1 VVGATWHAGVI
12 SAWGFEG
19 LLSLGWLFSKHSS
32 CTDVWYWVL
41 LLVASKCPALCLLLP
56 PESFVQW
63 SPQGN
68 YIATMHR
75 KGVALWGGPGYARL
89 QRYSHDD
96 VKLIEF
102 SPAERY
108 LMTYS
113 QIRPNSPHE
122 KLQLLL
128 NVFETRSGRKLR
140 IFSGNLDEYACE
152 WVGGRQLR
160 EGGSGSRSLTWACGC

>member
-1 VVGATWHAGVI
+1 M
-12 SAWGFEG
+12 
-19 LLSLGWLFSKHSS
+19 
-32 CTDVWYWVL
+32 
-41 LLVASKCPALCLLLP
+41 
-56 PESFVQW
+56 QW

>member
-1 VVGATWHAGVI
+1 MV
-12 SAWGFEG
+12 E
-19 LLSLGWLFSKHSS
+19 
-32 CTDVWYWVL
+32 L
-41 LLVASKCPALCLLLP
+41 LLIVVCFNVCPGTLPSTSTQTHICVAPFPLPFDPPA
-56 PESFVQW
+56 ESFVQW

-128 NVFETRSGRKLR
+128 NVFETRSGKKLR
-140 IFSGNLDEYACE
+140 FFQGNLDEYAGE
-152 WVGGRQLR
+152 QLCQGPGYNAR
-160 EGGSGSRSLTWACGC
+160 GLGFKGDRVPHGAACV

>member
-1 VVGATWHAGVI
+1 
-12 SAWGFEG
+12 
-19 LLSLGWLFSKHSS
+19 
-32 CTDVWYWVL
+32 
-41 LLVASKCPALCLLLP
+41 
-56 PESFVQW
+56 VQW

-75 KGVALWGGPGYARL
+75 KGVALWGGPQYARL

-152 WVGGRQLR
+152 CVGERGGRR
-160 EGGSGSRSLTWACGC
+160 ELGGPVRERVVG